1 MAWLNSQRMS
11 ISHFVMNIIVWL
23 DWLNR
28 QSKFLQS
35 KFRQM
40 TYFQQSDK
48 ITGHTVLNIA
58 LVSQPM
64 VAPMATKVNDSHT
77 LLTAA
82 WLHTTT
88 SRA

>member
-28 QSKFLQS
+28 QSKS
-35 KFRQM
+35 RQM

-48 ITGHTVLNIA
+48 ITAHTVLNIA

-64 VAPMATKVNDSHT
+64 VAPMAT
-77 LLTAA
+77 
-82 WLHTTT
+82 
-88 SRA
+88 